1 MGPIKINVKLSTQL
15 KIVTRLCNF
24 FFFFR
29 GQSMSVFVLVF
40 VLNIE
45 NADIF
50 MPSPDY
56 NFIKWW
62 EVGNG
67 LGLQQLEALLKM
79 VRTYQRRRG

>member
-1 MGPIKINVKLSTQL
+1 
-15 KIVTRLCNF
+15 
-24 FFFFR
+24 
-29 GQSMSVFVLVF
+29 MSVFVFVFVF

-79 VRTYQRRRG
+79 VRTYQERRG